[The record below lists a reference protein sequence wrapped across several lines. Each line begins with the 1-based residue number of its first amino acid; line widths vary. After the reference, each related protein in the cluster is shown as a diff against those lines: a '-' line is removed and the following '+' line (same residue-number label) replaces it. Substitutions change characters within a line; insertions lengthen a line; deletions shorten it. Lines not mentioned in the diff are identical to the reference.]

1 VGIFTRNERDEVVAT
16 DGNDGVETR
25 DEPLERD
32 RVVEDHRSEWGGPPL
47 VRALFTLL
55 GVAAAGLLIW
65 IASTFE
71 LTSTSEFWYAMG
83 LIAAAGL
90 ALGLSQLFGGWTKWG
105 IPVLSP
111 GVFLLAF
118 IPTLIVS
125 GWVLLTVQ
133 PDGGWQHDRFAG
145 WSSDL
150 GITGLVNDLGTFP
163 AALAMGAGLVL
174 AFSFDTTGPR
184 RREVVDRER
193 EVVPD
198 EDVHDYSDDRQVVT
212 DNDEVVTTPADE
224 RTVTT
229 PADDRTVTTTTPA
242 TERTT
247 VRDRDVDT
255 N

>member
-1 VGIFTRNERDEVVAT
+1 VTKVGIFRRHESDDVVTRDDDDVV
-16 DGNDGVETR
+16 TR
-25 DEPLERD
+25 DEPVARD
-32 RVVEDHRSEWGGPPL
+32 RVVADRRGDWGGPPL
-47 VRALFTLL
+47 VRAIFTLL

-65 IASTFE
+65 LASYFD
-71 LTSTSEFWYAMG
+71 LTSTSEFWAAMG

-105 IPVLSP
+105 LPVLSP

-118 IPTLIVS
+118 IPAAVVV
-125 GWVLLTVQ
+125 GWVLLATQ

-163 AALAMGAGLVL
+163 AALAMGLGIVF

-184 RREVVDRER
+184 RDEVIDRER

-198 EDVHDYSDDRQVVT
+198 EDVHDYDR
-212 DNDEVVTTPADE
+212 D
-224 RTVTT
+224 
-229 PADDRTVTTTTPA
+229 VTTTTPVA
-242 TERTT
+242 DSTT
-247 VRDRDVDT
+247 VGDREPVAAGDGSGDRVEIRDPNRRET
-255 N
+255 T

>member
-1 VGIFTRNERDEVVAT
+1 VGIFTRKERDEVVTT
-16 DGNDGVETR
+16 DGRDDIVTR
-25 DEPLERD
+25 DEPVERE
-32 RVVEDHRSEWGGPPL
+32 RVVEDRRSDWGGPPL

-65 IASTFE
+65 LASFFD

-118 IPTLIVS
+118 IPTLIVA

-133 PDGGWQHDRFAG
+133 PDGGWQHDRFVG

-150 GITGLVNDLGTFP
+150 GITGFVNDLGVFP

-184 RREVVDRER
+184 RRDVVEHER
-193 EVVPD
+193 EVIPD
-198 EDVHDYSDDRQVVT
+198 EDVHDYSDRDVVADRDVST
-212 DNDEVVTTPADE
+212 TTPVEEQTA
-224 RTVTT
+224 
-229 PADDRTVTTTTPA
+229 TTTPA
-242 TERTT
+242 GERTI
-247 VRDRDVDT
+247 VRERET
-255 N
+255 P

>member
-1 VGIFTRNERDEVVAT
+1 
-16 DGNDGVETR
+16 
-25 DEPLERD
+25 
-32 RVVEDHRSEWGGPPL
+32 

-55 GVAAAGLLIW
+55 GIGAAGLLIW
-65 IASTFE
+65 VASYFD

-83 LIAAAGL
+83 LIAAAGV

-118 IPTLIVS
+118 IPTLIVV

-150 GITGLVNDLGTFP
+150 GITSFVNDLGAFP

-184 RREVVDRER
+184 RRDVVDRER

-198 EDVHDYSDDRQVVT
+198 EDVHDYSDR
-212 DNDEVVTTPADE
+212 EVVTTTPVEE
-224 RTVTT
+224 RTVTST
-229 PADDRTVTTTTPA
+229 PAG
-242 TERTT
+242 ERTT
-247 VRDRDVDT
+247 VPEREIK
-255 N
+255 